1 MIFGNAMQRTR
12 VATLIAAGMT
22 MAFAGCATRG
32 WVRDY
37 VKQTNE
43 PVVARVAQ
51 AEQRD
56 SSMDARLGAL
66 ATDTAAARGVADE
79 GVRKSENV
87 DQRVT
92 QAILDIN
99 KLTLVESTELH
110 YQPGQY
116 VLDAKQKKV
125 LDEVNGKL
133 AQNPGYIAHI
143 VGEADNPGSDQYN
156 AQLSW
161 RRALEVERYLAAKND
176 SSMLNRLAAVGEGEG
191 RATTRRPDGGHRK
204 VTVAIYKPLVE

>member
-1 MIFGNAMQRTR
+1 MSFRSAMQRMPM
-12 VATLIAAGMT
+12 ATLVAASVT
-22 MAFAGCATRG
+22 VAFSGCATRD

-37 VKQTNE
+37 VKETND

-56 SSMDARLGAL
+56 SGMDARLGAL
-66 ATDTAAARGVADE
+66 ASDTAAARSVAEE

-87 DQRVT
+87 DKRVS
-92 QAILDIN
+92 QAILDLN

-110 YQPGQY
+110 YQPGHY
-116 VLDAKQKKV
+116 ALDAKQKKV
-125 LDEVNGKL
+125 LDELNGKL

-143 VGEADNPGSDQYN
+143 VGEADKPGSDQYN

-176 SSMLNRLAAVGEGEG
+176 SSMLNRIAAVGEGEA
-191 RATTRRPDGGHRK
+191 RATSHRSDPGRRK